1 MAYVIVYLVKGQ
13 LPWQGIAIHPS
24 QVHHDEV
31 LKLKQVAM
39 AKTLCEGMPQPFVK
53 FIQHIQSLDFEDKLD
68 YWYLCSLLVQCVLPL
83 NQMSPTTQTEPLLVT
98 GQ

>member
-1 MAYVIVYLVKGQ
+1 
-13 LPWQGIAIHPS
+13 
-24 QVHHDEV
+24 
-31 LKLKQVAM
+31 M

-53 FIQHIQSLDFEDKLD
+53 FIQHIQSLDFEDKPD
-68 YWYLCSLLVQCVLPL
+68 YWYLRSLLAQCVLPL